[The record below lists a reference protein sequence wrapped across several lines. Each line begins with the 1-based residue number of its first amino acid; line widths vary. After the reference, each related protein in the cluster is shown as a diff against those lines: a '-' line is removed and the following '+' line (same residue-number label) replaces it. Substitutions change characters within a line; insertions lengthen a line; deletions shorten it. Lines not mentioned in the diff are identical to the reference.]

1 MQKAE
6 KITLP
11 QRAQFFY
18 MRLKIDISKED
29 GLPPVAI
36 DSVAFRS
43 LIVHALGS
51 LHGKIGSAINV
62 DVIKFDA
69 VSMEVIIRVKERGL
83 VKLWSALTL
92 LSHYQDRKCAVQ
104 VIQVSPHLLSLAVDS
119 RQWKTKE
126 EEGSVAS

>member
-1 MQKAE
+1 MQKVE

-18 MRLKIDISKED
+18 LRLKIDFSKED
-29 GLPPVAI
+29 DLPPVEI
-36 DSVAFRS
+36 DSVTFTS
-43 LIVHALGS
+43 LMAQALGS
-51 LHGKIGSAINV
+51 LHGKIGSAIIV
-62 DVIKFDA
+62 DVIKFDP
-69 VSMEVIIRVKERGL
+69 VSMEVIVRVKERGL

-92 LSHYQDRKCAVQ
+92 LSYYRDRKCAIK

-126 EEGSVAS
+126 KESSVAS

>member
-1 MQKAE
+1 MQKVE

-18 MRLKIDISKED
+18 LRLKIDFSKED
-29 GLPPVAI
+29 DLPPVEM
-36 DSVAFRS
+36 DSVAFTS
-43 LIVHALGS
+43 LMAQALGS
-51 LHGKIGSAINV
+51 LHGKIGSAIIV
-62 DVIKFDA
+62 DVIKFDP
-69 VSMEVIIRVKERGL
+69 VSMEVIVRVKERGL

-92 LSHYQDRKCAVQ
+92 LSYYRDRKCAIK

-126 EEGSVAS
+126 KESSVAS